1 MAMTKKTICGKA
13 TVDGTPCQN
22 GPGCAVD
29 HQQPAVAAGP
39 GAAAV
44 VVPGPDPLSGP
55 PPAGAGLGQG
65 DDPDQALAA
74 LEQAWE
80 RAQPLTEQSF
90 NRVLADAIQAGR
102 DGHLEAGAE
111 IARRAL
117 RERDLSWRIDGIDGI
132 DDLMVFEPILDRLA
146 EKRRQ
151 EQDLADAQQAAA
163 AALLTAAADPSTPAE
178 TLADLAAHPHNHVQ
192 RRVAR
197 NTSTPAGTLAD
208 LAARTDVDVRRE
220 VARNTST
227 PAGTLADLAADTDV
241 DVRREVARNRST
253 PAQSRAVLAEDP
265 HPGVRWAAA
274 GW

>member
-1 MAMTKKTICGKA
+1 MTKKTICGKA

-22 GPGCAVD
+22 GLGCAVD
-29 HQQPAVAAGP
+29 HLRAAAGG
-39 GAAAV
+39 GAAAGAAV
-44 VVPGPDPLSGP
+44 GPGPGRLGGP
-55 PPAGAGLGQG
+55 PPAADGLEQ
-65 DDPDQALAA
+65 DDNPDTASAA

-102 DGHLEAGAE
+102 DGHLEAGAM

-117 RERDLSWRIDGIDGI
+117 KERDLSWRIDGIDGI
-132 DDLMVFEPILDRLA
+132 DDLLVFEPILERLA

-163 AALLTAAADPSTPAE
+163 AAQLAAAADPSTPAE

-197 NTSTPAGTLAD
+197 NTSTPAETLTD
-208 LAARTDVDVRRE
+208 LAARTDVAVRRE
-220 VARNTST
+220 VAKNTST
-227 PAGTLADLAADTDV
+227 PAGTLTDLAADTDV
-241 DVRREVARNRST
+241 DVRRQVARNRST
-253 PAQSRAVLAEDP
+253 PAQSRAALAKDP
-265 HPGVRWAAA
+265 HPGVRWATA
-274 GW
+274 GL